1 MPSFMTSPRLR
12 TLKWILIIA
21 VSSTLLLILAGSL
34 LSYYA
39 SQQLEKRLKLIGG
52 TFDALNIN
60 LISQQITIHQLKF
73 HLPGDSVH
81 PVPTTGQI
89 KNITF
94 KKVNFYQALVK
105 KKLRIK
111 EVTVSDANISVNQK
125 TALTDSASGK
135 IDLESI
141 FVDLFT
147 VKNLTMTV
155 VDDSLMRYS
164 GTLNLAIDNIKS
176 SDTSDVANFKAYS
189 LKDIEAKV
197 TKLIIHESTGLYQTK
212 ISTVDFNTSDQ
223 NLQIDSIFL
232 IPKYSKYKFAK
243 AAGKQIDRI
252 NTFIRRVEINGLHF
266 DQFRDSAF
274 VASDINI
281 IAAEVSSFRDKRMP
295 FKQKENKPLPMEA
308 LKGLNFSIEVDTIRL
323 RDSKITYEEFPTDGF
338 KSGKVI
344 FENLQATLT
353 NLSNRTYQNKPAY
366 ATLRASASLM
376 GKGQIQASFFLPIE
390 DKTPYHAEGKISK
403 MSLHHLNPVLEN
415 LAFISIESGRLNEI
429 NFNFDYSDNDSN
441 GELTINYQDLK
452 INGLKKEKSVVIND
466 VKTFLINTVV
476 KNDKDKGIPTEKRTG
491 TIAFERD
498 KKRQI
503 FNYWWKSLL
512 SGIKASVLN

>member
-1 MPSFMTSPRLR
+1 MTTPRR
-12 TLKWILIIA
+12 RALKWIFVIA
-21 VSSTLLLILAGSL
+21 VSGTLLLILAGSL

-39 SQQLEKRLKLIGG
+39 SRQLEKRLKLIGG

-60 LISQQITIHQLKF
+60 LISQRLTIHELEF
-73 HLPGDSVH
+73 HIRGDSVDS
-81 PVPTTGQI
+81 VPTTGKI
-89 KNITF
+89 KNVT
-94 KKVNFYQALVK
+94 VNNINLYEILVK
-105 KKLRIK
+105 NKLRIK
-111 EVTVSDANISVNQK
+111 EVTVSDGNIRINQK
-125 TALTDSASGK
+125 TTLKDSASSSSNVE
-135 IDLESI
+135 LESI
-141 FVDLFT
+141 IVDRFI
-147 VKNLTMTV
+147 VKNLTTTV
-155 VDDSLMRYS
+155 VDDSVLRYS
-164 GTLNLAIDNIKS
+164 GTLSLSIDNIQS
-176 SDTSDVANFKAYS
+176 SDTSDVSNFEAYS
-189 LKDIEAKV
+189 LKDIEARI
-197 TKLIIHESTGLYQTK
+197 TKLVIHESAGLYQTK
-212 ISTVDFNTSDQ
+212 ISTVALNSSEQ
-223 NLQIDSIFL
+223 NLQIDSILL

-252 NTFIRRVEINGLHF
+252 NTFIRRVEIKGLHF

-274 VASDINI
+274 VASNINI

-295 FKQKENKPLPMEA
+295 FMQKENKPLPMDA

-323 RDSKITYEEFPTDGF
+323 KDSKITYEEFPTDGF
-338 KSGKVI
+338 NSGKVI

-366 ATLRASASLM
+366 ATLTASASLM

-403 MSLHHLNPVLEN
+403 MSLHHLNPALEN

-429 NFNFDYSDNDSN
+429 NFNFDYTDKDSN

-466 VKTFLINTVV
+466 LKTFLINTVV